1 MLRVIQKLPFKSFEK
16 IKEHIRKKYSKATDQ
31 EIREVL
37 NRRVKDRFIKMKE
50 QRKSM
55 IRIFSKAGKNH
66 YNVIFVGKDGKDFHD
81 KVSA

>member
-16 IKEHIRKKYSKATDQ
+16 IKEHIRQNYRKATAK

-37 NRRVKDRFIKMKE
+37 KKRVKDRFIKMKE

-55 IRIFSKAGKNH
+55 IRIFSPTTKCW
-66 YNVIFVGKDGKDFHD
+66 FHD
-81 KVSA
+81 LFDNGSERRIASENR